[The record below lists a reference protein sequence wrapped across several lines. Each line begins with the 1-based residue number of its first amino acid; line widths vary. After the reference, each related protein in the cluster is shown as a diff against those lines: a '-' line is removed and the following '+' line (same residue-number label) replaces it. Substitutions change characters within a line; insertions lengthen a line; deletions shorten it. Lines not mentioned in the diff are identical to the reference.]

1 MGKRLTML
9 RLVLLLGIFQATYAD
24 LLAAKDDGVQIV
36 TVPDLRNGTVREH
49 CPQLS
54 DLPIVDS
61 SRDNFHGARL
71 YQGQGHD
78 VPDLSCNGDQFDLM
92 SGYRASA
99 PDGQGYPL
107 GTLYVHAGCSF
118 YGFKGHN
125 YQGDYT
131 QYDGPVFISK
141 VPSTF
146 DNTCSGI
153 PCPHS
158 FLVDCRMHMPDC
170 VAEDKWSTVASYDNS
185 GSSLVSTFT
194 YTYTIGTAWS
204 TEMSEGFDIS
214 SSVTYEMKA
223 SFWGIFEE
231 TLGVSVTT
239 GYDWSET
246 STQAQN
252 EEKQFTVET
261 QVPGGVAIQIQQA
274 KGTCGD
280 SDVKTE
286 MFRTLETK
294 MNGEVITSNIFF
306 H

>member
-1 MGKRLTML
+1 MG
-9 RLVLLLGIFQATYAD
+9 YAD
-24 LLAAKDDGVQIV
+24 LLAAKDDGIII
-36 TVPDLRNGTVREH
+36 TVPDLRNGTVRGH

-61 SRDNFHGARL
+61 SRENFYAARF
-71 YQGQGHD
+71 YQQEGHD
-78 VPDLSCNGDQFDLM
+78 IPELSCNGNQVDPK
-92 SGYRASA
+92 SGSKSSS
-99 PDGQGYPL
+99 PGGTPI
-107 GTLYVHAGCSF
+107 GTLYVLAGCIF
-118 YGFKGHN
+118 YGFTEEN
-125 YQGDYT
+125 FQGDYI

-141 VPSTF
+141 LPNGVF
-146 DNTCSGI
+146 DNDNCRRSGTA
-153 PCPHS
+153 CPLS
-158 FLVDCRMHMPDC
+158 YLFDCRMKMPDC
-170 VAEDKWSTVASYDNS
+170 VAEDKWSTVASYDNT

-204 TEMSEGFDIS
+204 TEMSQGFDVSI
-214 SSVTYEMKA
+214 SVTNEIKA
-223 SFWGIFEE
+223 SFWDIFEE

-252 EEKQFTVET
+252 EERQFTVET
-261 QVPGGVAIQIQQA
+261 QVPGGIAIQIQQA
-274 KGTCGD
+274 KGTCGN

-294 MNGEVITSNIFF
+294 KNGEVTSSIFF